1 MERKKSNVEL
11 IRVNRNGTITNRK
24 FKLNARNRVSEDK
37 NPALSDG
44 DIVVIN
50 PSLLNSFGTGLAEI
64 TSPLNNLITGITLL
78 KLIESD

>member
-1 MERKKSNVEL
+1 MR
-11 IRVNRNGTITNRK
+11 TITNRK

-44 DIVVIN
+44 DIVIN

-64 TSPLNNLITGITLL
+64 TNPLTIL
-78 KLIESD
+78 